1 MKCFVVLFE
10 RNKLLV
16 WLSVFVVVFFYH
28 CPDIRMLLRHS
39 CLLAEDSFYIL
50 SMTCIF

>member
-16 WLSVFVVVFFYH
+16 WLSVFVVVFFFTIVLTFVCYY
-28 CPDIRMLLRHS
+28 DIPVYWLRIPFT
-39 CLLAEDSFYIL
+39 SFQ
-50 SMTCIF
+50 